1 MQKFGLEPWV
11 FIYLSIRPSLHIG
24 AAYMQVNAAVHLF
37 KTYIRNKKRKNV
49 ALPTKSSRNN
59 KKGGRKCMNLH
70 L

>member
-37 KTYIRNKKRKNV
+37 KTYIRNKK
-49 ALPTKSSRNN
+49 
-59 KKGGRKCMNLH
+59 KKKCRPPN
-70 L
+70 